1 MSKHKETCLCC
12 HCTQHW
18 QCIPVNNPRWICLM
32 PNRINEIVIGPLDP
46 LQSDCLLEVKDSLTK
61 SFRIVNKYVYPN
73 FLTRMVKLA
82 VITPIAHIIK
92 PGHLLASLC
101 PVTTENVLHNIN
113 GKRKNCNILNFSI
126 SLSVLYFRYLPV
138 RL

>member
-101 PVTTENVLHNIN
+101 PVTTENVLQNIN
-113 GKRKNCNILNFSI
+113 GKKKKTVIF
-126 SLSVLYFRYLPV
+126 
-138 RL
+138 